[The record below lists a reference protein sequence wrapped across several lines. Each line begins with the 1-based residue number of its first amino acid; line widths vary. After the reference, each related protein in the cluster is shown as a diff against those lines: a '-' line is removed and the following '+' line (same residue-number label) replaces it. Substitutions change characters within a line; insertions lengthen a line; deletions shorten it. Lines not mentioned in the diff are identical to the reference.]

1 MACKKIDSTG
11 TVSGIFSRSLWLVFA
26 AFVCISLGSTL
37 YAGYLFIKTTAE
49 DSTKALAGDLTSRLE
64 ATYNLLEGMS
74 KQPLI
79 QDTAVSV
86 LDRAMS
92 MKPYAEAFKFWMIGV
107 VDPDGTISSTLRP
120 KVAKLKR
127 DYIPRIMRTG
137 KRELS
142 DPFPAGATGDMN
154 FTQFMPVKKDGKVV
168 SICFVTTPLAHMS
181 QLPPFR
187 TRSEYGYSL
196 LVDSRRAIIAHP
208 DADKLMVDIKNLVD
222 KETFLLGSSRE
233 QFLDDIEKQRSGSFI
248 CFFEGRLTFTVFSH
262 VADSKWTLIHRVPM
276 LPTMRPILWSFGVQT
291 LLYAL
296 FFLLFQ
302 RYGRKAFS
310 PVDNIFQHV
319 ADLDKSVRGSNEFSV
334 EKVSGLIEISRRGL
348 FDTLTNLPT
357 RHLFYQKVGEVL
369 KKSPGQRHA
378 VFFFDMDR
386 LKPINDNLGHD
397 AGDMALREFADKL
410 REFADKRNALAC
422 RYGGDE
428 FVLFAP
434 VRDDADIEALACE
447 LSKTQR
453 GSVEG
458 NGKEYVYSTSI
469 GICPYPL
476 EGFLSFEEA
485 LQAADQALYKAKQQG
500 RATFAV
506 YEPDEN
512 ARRG

>member
-1 MACKKIDSTG
+1 MSCKEMHSAG
-11 TVSGIFSRSLWLVFA
+11 TVSGLFSRSLWLVFG
-26 AFVCISLGSTL
+26 AFVCISFGSTL

-49 DSTKALAGDLTSRLE
+49 DSTRALAGDLTSRLE

-120 KVAKLKR
+120 RVAKLKR
-127 DYIPRIMRTG
+127 DYIPRIMSTG

-187 TRSEYGYSL
+187 ARSEYGYSL
-196 LVDSRRAIIAHP
+196 LVDSRRSIIAHP
-208 DADKLMVDIKNLVD
+208 DADKLMVDIKNLID

-233 QFLDDIEKQRSGSFI
+233 QFLDDIENQRSGSFI

-276 LPTMRPILWSFGVQT
+276 LPTMRPMLWSFGMQT

-296 FFLLFQ
+296 FFVLLL
-302 RYGRKAFS
+302 RNGRKSFA
-310 PVDNIFQHV
+310 PVDNIVRHV
-319 ADLDKSVRGSNEFSV
+319 LDLNKSIRDSEPLFMENASD
-334 EKVSGLIEISRRGL
+334 LIKISRSGL

-357 RHLFYQKVGEVL
+357 RYLFYQKVSEVL

-378 VFFFDMDR
+378 IFFFDMDR

-410 REFADKRNALAC
+410 REFAEKRNALAC

-428 FVLFAP
+428 FVLFSP
-434 VRDDADIEALACE
+434 VRDAADIEALAGE
-447 LSKTQR
+447 LCKKQR

-458 NGKEYVYSTSI
+458 KGKKYVYSTSI

-476 EGFLSFEEA
+476 GGLPTFEEA

-500 RATFAV
+500 RAKFVV
-506 YEPDEN
+506 YKPDEN
-512 ARRG
+512 ACRC